1 MTSPYLDRKP
11 REIYGALSMCVV
23 AAVKR
28 GDADRVSFLN
38 SLWETEL
45 KNRVDSTDKRACAKA
60 ARKLCGL
67 DW

>member
-1 MTSPYLDRKP
+1 MTSPYLDKP
-11 REIYGALSMCVV
+11 LRGIYGALSMCVV

-28 GDADRVSFLN
+28 GDADRVSLLN
-38 SLWETEL
+38 SIWVTEL
-45 KNRVDSTDKRACAKA
+45 KTRVDSTEKRACAKA